1 MSKKSQM
8 ERNNKRFQ
16 MVKRFENK
24 RAKLKKIAN
33 DPSLPQ
39 EEKFQA
45 RLKLAKVPRNSS
57 KVRMRSRCIVTG
69 RSRGV
74 YSRFGL
80 SRIVLREMMSSGK
93 IPGITKSS
101 W

>member
-16 MVKRFENK
+16 MVKRFANK

-57 KVRMRSRCIVTG
+57 KVRVRSRCIITG

-74 YSRFGL
+74 YRRFGL
-80 SRIVLREMMSSGK
+80 SRISIREMVNNGL
-93 IPGITKSS
+93 IPGVKKAS

>member
-8 ERNNKRFQ
+8 ERNNKRFAL
-16 MVKRFENK
+16 VKRFANK

-39 EEKFQA
+39 EEKIQP
-45 RLKLAKVPRNSS
+45 RMKLEKLQRNSS
-57 KVRMRSRCIVTG
+57 KVRIRSRCIITG

-74 YSRFGL
+74 YRRFGL
-80 SRIVLREMMSSGK
+80 SRIILREMISSGK

>member
-8 ERNNKRFQ
+8 ERNNKRSQ
-16 MVKRFENK
+16 MVKRFANK

-45 RLKLAKVPRNSS
+45 RL
-57 KVRMRSRCIVTG
+57 
-69 RSRGV
+69 
-74 YSRFGL
+74 
-80 SRIVLREMMSSGK
+80 
-93 IPGITKSS
+93 
-101 W
+101 